1 VRWRCSCASLSYHVS
16 SLGSVSKYKVN
27 TVRDMAREVGHG
39 SRYELKELVMSPLTS
54 CIPIGSPI
62 RAYWRRFV

>member
-1 VRWRCSCASLSYHVS
+1 MSARWAVS
-16 SLGSVSKYKVN
+16 NYKGN

-62 RAYWRRFV
+62 RAYWRQFV